1 MLLRGWSARAQRPY
15 EHGIEGPYVIARR
28 GWYYLFYSGDS
39 CCSFPPHYAVLVA
52 RSRSATGPFERFR
65 SRTPSGSSVMVHS
78 NKRFAGPGH
87 VSVIKDEAGTDWL
100 FHHAIDATR
109 PYLPDGDQAVRRP
122 VLIERLVYRHG
133 WPHVATNSPAV
144 GCRNAPVTR

>member
-1 MLLRGWSARAQRPY
+1 
-15 EHGIEGPYVIARR
+15 
-28 GWYYLFYSGDS
+28 
-39 CCSFPPHYAVLVA
+39 
-52 RSRSATGPFERFR
+52 
-65 SRTPSGSSVMVHS
+65 MVHS

-122 VLIERLVYRHG
+122 VVIGG
-133 WPHVATNSPAV
+133 WSTATARPHVAQQLNSPAV